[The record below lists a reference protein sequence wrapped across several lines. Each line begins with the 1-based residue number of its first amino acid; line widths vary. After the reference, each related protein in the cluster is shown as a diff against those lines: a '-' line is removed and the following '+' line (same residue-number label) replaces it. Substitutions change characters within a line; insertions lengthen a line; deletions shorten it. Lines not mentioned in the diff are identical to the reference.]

1 MSLGVHLLNQAA
13 IIMRP
18 SRLVSVIAAAAALLP
33 AERGAAQ
40 DSGVPAASAQPAQGL
55 EEVIVTAQKRPENI
69 QTVPVS
75 IVAFSAE
82 GLRQLGMMEG
92 FDLANQVPNMN
103 IDAPVADSNVR
114 YFICRVGTQDFNTLA
129 TSPIALYID
138 DVYLGSTI
146 ANSVNFYDL
155 QRVEVLL
162 GPQGTLWGKNTTG
175 GAINFIGAH
184 PTQTLAA
191 SGSGGYGNHGE
202 RFAEGMVNV
211 PLTAILARGKGRE
224 PRPKPLPLRAFMA
237 PAAPLG
243 SRQMAAADA
252 VQRPAPRAAT
262 YAQRS
267 RGQLDLSPISAS
279 RAHLLDRLCAPFC
292 VPASA
297 RSDTIDCGKP
307 ASEEICHGKLFQ
319 QLLD

>member
-1 MSLGVHLLNQAA
+1 
-13 IIMRP
+13 
-18 SRLVSVIAAAAALLP
+18 
-33 AERGAAQ
+33 
-40 DSGVPAASAQPAQGL
+40 
-55 EEVIVTAQKRPENI
+55 
-69 QTVPVS
+69 
-75 IVAFSAE
+75 
-82 GLRQLGMMEG
+82 
-92 FDLANQVPNMN
+92 
-103 IDAPVADSNVR
+103 
-114 YFICRVGTQDFNTLA
+114 VGTQDFNTLA

-162 GPQGTLWGKNTTG
+162 GPQGTLWGKSTTG

-211 PLTAILARGKGRE
+211 PLTATLARGKGRR

-237 PAAPLG
+237 PG
-243 SRQMAAADA
+243 
-252 VQRPAPRAAT
+252 APRRIPPDARRGRRAEACPSWAT
-262 YAQRS
+262 YAQQL